1 MKRFIFFLLML
12 GSWGFSENFDLN
24 YTQYTYC
31 QYKPYLDKYCDGEE
45 PVWKSGSLRVTLTDD
60 SLLFVFLNKKTT
72 YRIELNTIETDYNRD
87 NEEILVLTGRSGGQN
102 YMFVA
107 GPNYFNLLRMHGW
120 GMYFS
125 NKSSERKSLASRD
138 FGTRKYPILSS
149 SICFY
154 GEDSERYDG
163 RCSYYNYDE
172 PKYFVLKTAYKYKKL
187 YLYVDTLYTIN
198 VSEVQDVKNSD
209 SAKVLLYSGK
219 DKDGNF
225 ATVAIGADYFNVILE
240 GIMKISMMKDR
251 LPDELVQSSA
261 KESMVSGSSVAIAP
275 DILITNAHVT
285 KEMSKMGLYLDGKEV
300 ENDGYEL
307 VGEFSDDILDLAII
321 RVKGAKLNACP
332 ISTKEP
338 VLGSDILV
346 FGYPQ
351 IEYQG
356 ADPKVTKGIVS
367 GKNGYRGNLSTFQI
381 DAAVQHGNSG
391 GPIVSGGKIIGLA
404 TSILAVEGSQNVNFG
419 IKASKIY
426 HLLKFY
432 NISPK
437 PTTQDFSLCTYLL
450 AGY

>member
-138 FGTRKYPILSS
+138 FGTRKYPIHSS

-154 GEDSERYDG
+154 SEDSERYDG

-225 ATVAIGADYFNVILE
+225 ATVAIGADYFNVILD
-240 GIMKISMMKDR
+240 GITKISMMKDR

-275 DILITNAHVT
+275 DIFDYERTCHQGNVQNGTLSRRKRSGERWIRAGWRIFGRYFGSGDHP
-285 KEMSKMGLYLDGKEV
+285 GKRCEI
-300 ENDGYEL
+300 ERLPDFY
-307 VGEFSDDILDLAII
+307 
-321 RVKGAKLNACP
+321 KGTCAR
-332 ISTKEP
+332 
-338 VLGSDILV
+338 
-346 FGYPQ
+346 FGY
-351 IEYQG
+351 
-356 ADPKVTKGIVS
+356 
-367 GKNGYRGNLSTFQI
+367 
-381 DAAVQHGNSG
+381 
-391 GPIVSGGKIIGLA
+391 
-404 TSILAVEGSQNVNFG
+404 FG
-419 IKASKIY
+419 IR
-426 HLLKFY
+426 
-432 NISPK
+432 ISA
-437 PTTQDFSLCTYLL
+437 D
-450 AGY
+450 